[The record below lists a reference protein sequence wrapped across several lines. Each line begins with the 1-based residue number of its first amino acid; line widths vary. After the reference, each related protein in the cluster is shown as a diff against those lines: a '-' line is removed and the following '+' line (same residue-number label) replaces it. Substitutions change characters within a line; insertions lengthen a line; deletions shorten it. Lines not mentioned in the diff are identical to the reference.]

1 MRAGVG
7 RARLELAAGRER
19 VELGVGRARDEK
31 FFVRV
36 TERST

>member
-19 VELGVGRARDEK
+19 VVLGVGRARDEK